1 MEPAS
6 QMIPFVELKHVY
18 LPYVSVF
25 DVGIPLFWI
34 AQSLKK
40 LTPTGLLKDAWF
52 PLMNLN
58 DQARYL
64 ARCQA

>member
-25 DVGIPLFWI
+25 DVGN
-34 AQSLKK
+34 
-40 LTPTGLLKDAWF
+40 TPFLDCSVTQETDPYRSPQGRMVSTNEFK
-52 PLMNLN
+52 
-58 DQARYL
+58 
-64 ARCQA
+64 

>member
-1 MEPAS
+1 MEPIS
-6 QMIPFVELKHVY
+6 QIIPFIELKHVY
-18 LPYVSVF
+18 LPAVSLF
-25 DVGIPLFWI
+25 DIGSTPFWI

-40 LTPTGLLKDAWF
+40 LPSQGLLKDAWF
-52 PLMNLN
+52 PLMNSN